1 MNLTVFSKRDLEE
14 ILGIIHDSTTC
25 RSEPELMRL
34 MVRVRDIV
42 EADRSVCGLGDKS
55 GQIKILNESFP
66 VDWMHRYQ
74 DEVLSVSDPVVNY
87 IMTFFKTCLWKDAVE
102 VFPGKPY
109 TDLMGKA
116 AEHGLKHGVA
126 GGVNGKTQN
135 FGSIFSFSSVSDR
148 FGGRQKKILD
158 VVVPHLHQAVMRVTS
173 AIIPKDKEIEPA
185 LLSVR
190 EVEVLRWIKEGKTN
204 WEISIILNISERTVK
219 FHVHNISIK
228 LNAVNKSHAIAIA
241 MDRGILD

>member
-14 ILGIIHDSTTC
+14 ILGIIHDSTLC
-25 RSEPELMRL
+25 RSEPELMSL

-42 EADRSVCGLGDKS
+42 EADRSICGIGDKS
-55 GQIKILNESFP
+55 GRMKILNESFP
-66 VDWMHRYQ
+66 ADWMQRYQ

-87 IMTFFKTCLWKDAVE
+87 VMTFFKTCLWKDAVE

-109 TDLMGKA
+109 TELMGKA
-116 AEHGLKHGVA
+116 SEHGLKYGVA

-135 FGSIFSFSSVSDR
+135 FGSVFSFSSVSDR

-158 VVVPHLHQAVMRVTS
+158 VVVPHLHQAIMRIAS
-173 AIIPKDKEIEPA
+173 PGISKEKEIEPVV
-185 LLSVR
+185 LSVR

-204 WEISIILNISERTVK
+204 WEISMILNISERTVK
-219 FHVHNISIK
+219 FHVHNITIK

-241 MDRGILD
+241 MERGLLE